1 MTIIKLDA
9 IDSTSSYL
17 SALWRQDLLAPP
29 VAVYTSN
36 QLAGRGRRGDSWQ
49 SEPYKNL
56 TISFLLDYCSKDATQ
71 SFALIMQTSLVVM
84 HLLGQLGVPNLAIKW
99 PNDIM
104 SGSKKICGILV
115 ERALLGSQSSP
126 FVVGV
131 GINVNQQDFESL
143 THATSVRLKTD
154 ETFDIDA
161 LARRLSTSLEEATN
175 GQIQLEP
182 LAYVALLNQF
192 EEVLYRK
199 GDYCEVSVNRADY
212 QTVKIVGVTSEGRLR
227 VQDTNEREFLLDSA
241 ETRFVY
247 AEKC

>member
-17 SALWRQDLLAPP
+17 SALWRQGLFAPP

-36 QLAGRGRRGDSWQ
+36 QSAGRGRRGDAWQ

-84 HLLGQLGVPNLAIKW
+84 RLLGQMGVPNLAIKW

-115 ERALLGSQSSP
+115 ERAILGSQSSP

-131 GINVNQQDFESL
+131 GINVNQQDFETL
-143 THATSVRLKTD
+143 THATSVRLKTN
-154 ETFDIDA
+154 ETHDIDA
-161 LARRLSTSLEEATN
+161 LARRLSTSLEESMG
-175 GQIQLEP
+175 GQIELEP

-199 GDYCEVSVNRADY
+199 GDYCKVSVNRADY
-212 QTVKIVGVTSEGRLR
+212 QTVRIIGVTSEGRLR
-227 VQDTNEREFLLDSA
+227 VQDTDGHQFLLDSA
-241 ETRFVY
+241 ETRFIY
-247 AEKC
+247 AEK